1 MSTNGLIDMTREP
14 WDPERFAN
22 CGCLAQ
28 LIDGPCNGE
37 VVRFFPG
44 KKVLEIRLNDPK
56 QKFTEQELTKTST
69 PFKTVEYRLE
79 FFESEGGR
87 TANVI
92 GIWTGSKSGSDWRRL
107 LDDARDYRQM
117 TKSSYAARLVQE
129 LQREKR
135 EQADRIK
142 VLEALLA
149 KPEPKHP
156 KQTSQTIKA
165 LFQVED
171 SMLSKTLAG
180 IEAEILKKLET
191 GEDFTLKIGDK
202 KPKQDTPAPKEDTG
216 DGTYSTSA

>member
-14 WDPERFAN
+14 WDPERFAKY
-22 CGCLAQ
+22 GCLAQ

-37 VVRFFPG
+37 VVQFWPG

-56 QKFTEQELTKTST
+56 QKFTEQELTKAFT
-69 PFKTVEYRLE
+69 PYKTAEYRLE

-107 LDDARDYRQM
+107 LDDARHYRQM

-129 LQREKR
+129 LQREKL
-135 EQADRIK
+135 EQAERIK

-149 KPEPKHP
+149 KPENTGKFTTEAGQEIDLTDVKLLPVPAK
-156 KQTSQTIKA
+156 TI
-165 LFQVED
+165 D
-171 SMLSKTLAG
+171 G
-180 IEAEILKKLET
+180 IFKKLY
-191 GEDFTLKIGDK
+191 GK
-202 KPKQDTPAPKEDTG
+202 KPKQDTTAPKEDTG

>member
-117 TKSSYAARLVQE
+117 
-129 LQREKR
+129 
-135 EQADRIK
+135 
-142 VLEALLA
+142 
-149 KPEPKHP
+149 
-156 KQTSQTIKA
+156 IKA
-165 LFQVED
+165 MFQVD
-171 SMLSKTLAG
+171 GSTLSKALAG
-180 IEAEILKKLET
+180 IEAEFIKKLEP
-191 GEDFTLKIGDK
+191 EK
-202 KPKQDTPAPKEDTG
+202 KRDTPAPKEDTG